1 MNEAVFQGDYT
12 DLKFIKTRSAC
23 QVIIEI
29 PIEQA
34 SAFVA
39 AFGAPVP
46 SSGCPVAIARILP
59 SLVRQQL
66 EASVALIDKP
76 DGGSP
81 ETLRYGNKMTGPT
94 KERRSWSALS
104 YAEQAGIR
112 CNEPDFL
119 RFLNHSCGDQSASIN
134 SAESAATFVRGYC
147 NVISRSDIK
156 PGTEFGDRWTKL
168 SDKYDSW
175 KQRPTF

>member
-1 MNEAVFQGDYT
+1 MSNPAAFSGDYT
-12 DLKFIKTRSAC
+12 DLRFIKTRSVAA
-23 QVIIEI
+23 ITIEI

-59 SLVRQQL
+59 SLV
-66 EASVALIDKP
+66 KP
-76 DGGSP
+76 
-81 ETLRYGNKMTGPT
+81 
-94 KERRSWSALS
+94 KERRPWSALS
-104 YAEQAGIR
+104 CAEQAGIR
-112 CNEPDFL
+112 CNEPAFWQ
-119 RFLNHSCGDQSASIN
+119 FLNHSCGDQSSSIN

-156 PGTEFGDRWTKL
+156 LGTKPSIAWMRLDAQ
-168 SDKYDSW
+168 YDSW
-175 KQRPTF
+175 LRRQTF

>member
-1 MNEAVFQGDYT
+1 MQSAQGRSNAGTMGVDQMSAAAFSGDYT
-12 DLKFIKTRSAC
+12 DLRFIKTRSVAA
-23 QVIIEI
+23 ITIEI

-46 SSGCPVAIARILP
+46 SSGCPVAIAKINP
-59 SLVRQQL
+59 SVVRQQL
-66 EASVALIDKP
+66 EASVALIEKP
-76 DGGSP
+76 
-81 ETLRYGNKMTGPT
+81 

-112 CNEPDFL
+112 CNEPDFW
-119 RFLNHSCGDQSASIN
+119 RFINEWYGPHFTPSNANEAASFVREFLDVDSRADIKVGTPHGDQW
-134 SAESAATFVRGYC
+134 ESLNGRY
-147 NVISRSDIK
+147 
-156 PGTEFGDRWTKL
+156 E
-168 SDKYDSW
+168 SW